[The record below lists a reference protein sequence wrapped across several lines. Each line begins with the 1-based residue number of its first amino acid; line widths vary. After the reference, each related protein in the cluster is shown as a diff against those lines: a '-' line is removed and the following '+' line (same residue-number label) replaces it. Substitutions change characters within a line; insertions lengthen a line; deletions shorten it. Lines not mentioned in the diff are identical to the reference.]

1 MFYLDKIP
9 VPKYMRSCNVVAWN
23 PVDTHLIMSGLD
35 KHSKEHSVLLWDV
48 HHCPKGSERPI
59 IEAGISETVHSAA
72 WFKHESRCLALGV
85 NNKQLKVIDF
95 RGMLLK
101 DMIYDLP
108 MYESIIDTLVIFF

>member
-1 MFYLDKIP
+1 
-9 VPKYMRSCNVVAWN
+9 MRSCNVVAWN

-59 IEAGISETVHSAA
+59 IESGISETVHSAA
-72 WFKHESRCLALGV
+72 WFKHEPRCLALGI

-95 RGMLLK
+95 RGMSLK
-101 DMIYDLP
+101 DMINNLLIYTIQLS
-108 MYESIIDTLVIFF
+108 MLLKFC